1 MPQMSTGM
9 LRAWLAGCLAGCLAA
24 QVGVSNFNAS
34 RVRGA
39 AQRLG
44 AAGVPLASNQ
54 VQYSLLYRAP
64 ERNGV
69 LEACRENGGR
79 LFARAPRTIQ
89 LGCFGSSD
97 GLLVEWGRSLR
108 WLAKLSGELEVPEA
122 HHVMGVFDC
131 GHEWHDLNWAAL
143 TSLSHRFHAS
153 LLIP

>member
-1 MPQMSTGM
+1 MSTGM
-9 LRAWLAGCLAGCLAA
+9 LSAWLSVCLPA

-79 LFARAPRTIQ
+79 LFVRAPRTIQ
-89 LGCFGSSD
+89 LNCFGSSD
-97 GLLVEWGRSLR
+97 GLHVEWGRSLR

-131 GHEWHDLNWAAL
+131 GHEWHDLNLAAL

-153 LLIP
+153 SLIP